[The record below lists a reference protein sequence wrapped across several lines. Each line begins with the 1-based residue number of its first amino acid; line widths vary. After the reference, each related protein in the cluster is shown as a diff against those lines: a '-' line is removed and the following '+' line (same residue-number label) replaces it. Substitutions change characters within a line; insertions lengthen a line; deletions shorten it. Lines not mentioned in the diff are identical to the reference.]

1 MQRLSVAIDD
11 GLLAQAKRALGTRTK
26 RETIEVALREAT
38 RRAAIQRALEL
49 RGQVDIDETL
59 EDLLARREQ
68 DQGPGEG
75 A

>member
-11 GLLAQAKRALGTRTK
+11 ALLTQAQRALGTRTK

-38 RRAAIQRALEL
+38 RRAAIQRALDL
-49 RGQVDIDETL
+49 QGQVALDDTL
-59 EDLLARREQ
+59 EDLLARREEGR
-68 DQGPGEG
+68 GPVER